1 MRVCGPVTGECLT
14 VIRGPVCDVAPC
26 KRVVQADVLSSN
38 ASVSGDSDGC
48 LMILKKR
55 GVTYEMCDLKINVG
69 FPMCVCVIRHIWT
82 VWNSQ
87 RASSAFFSAM
97 LAHFSA

>member
-38 ASVSGDSDGC
+38 ASVSSDSDGC
-48 LMILKKR
+48 LMILKKS
-55 GVTYEMCDLKINVG
+55 GVTYEMCDLKINVE
-69 FPMCVCVIRHIWT
+69 FPVCVCD
-82 VWNSQ
+82 
-87 RASSAFFSAM
+87 SAYLDSVEQPACIQCFLLCHVSTFSA
-97 LAHFSA
+97 